1 MNLNLNLCE
10 RMLHLDIFSLLS
22 PNPKLLVP
30 HDPSMLSGLK
40 PGWISALESLA
51 ESLCA
56 KFKQSAGF
64 LESSFGASHPVTMIY
79 DKRENRSQTWLCSK
93 QGASERMGWK
103 ISPNGLMTH
112 DKCFIIT
119 ACEWLDNSYF
129 QEYNLNIF
137 AWTVT
142 KVNKSLK
149 YLVNSQIF
157 MCKNFKNRRGN
168 FSCKQYPTS

>member
-1 MNLNLNLCE
+1 
-10 RMLHLDIFSLLS
+10 MLHLDIFSLLS